1 MKVYLVN
8 RICDYEYGCR
18 EVVAVFSSR
27 KSAED
32 YISKQPDNGDVEFW
46 NGESEPI
53 YYIDMFEVEEW
64 ADMLM

>member
-27 KSAED
+27 KSAKD
-32 YISKQPDNGDVEFW
+32 YISKQPQKCGANTAFCNNECNYNPENAKD
-46 NGESEPI
+46 
-53 YYIDMFEVEEW
+53 YFERI
-64 ADMLM
+64 AK